1 MSTPVLA
8 VNHLSVALPTGA
20 DRSHALQDIS
30 LSLNAGETLCV
41 VGESGSGKSVLA
53 MAVMGLLARELR
65 VSSGSVMLQNESLL
79 DAGETRLRALRG
91 RAMGM
96 VFQEPMTALNPVMR
110 CGEQIDEV
118 LRCHTDWPLSQR
130 REAVLQIMQQVR
142 LPEPER
148 MIDSYPH
155 QLSGG
160 QRQRIVIAMAMVLK
174 PALLICDEPT
184 TALDVTT
191 QQEIL
196 KLIKQLQQDSGTAVL
211 FITHDMGVVAD
222 IADRVLVMHRGQ
234 QVEQGTRDQ
243 VLQEPQADYTRQ
255 LLAAVPHMTP
265 PAPRSLP
272 HTPPVLRVHALRK
285 TYVSREGW
293 ATVRRTDALVNAGLS
308 LRAGETLGIVG
319 ESGSGKST
327 LARCVL
333 RLIDPDSGGIF
344 WGEDNIAALTEAQLR
359 PLRHRI
365 QVVFQDPNRSL
376 NPRMRV
382 GESIMEGA
390 RNFGLSTQQA
400 LERGQAL
407 LSQTGLDVTAWERYP
422 SQFSGGQRQRIALAR
437 ALACQ
442 PDVLVADE
450 AVSALDVSVQAQ
462 ILDLLRE
469 VQQSMGLGLLFITHD
484 LRVAAQLCD
493 SVIVMHKGQIVE
505 HGPTAA
511 LYAHPQHAYTQ
522 ALLASVPGGKSH

>member
-1 MSTPVLA
+1 MSTPVLC
-8 VNHLSVALPTGA
+8 VKNLSVALPAGA
-20 DRSHALQDIS
+20 DRSHALQNIS
-30 LSLNAGETLCV
+30 LTLNAGETLCV

-65 VSSGSVMLQNESLL
+65 VTAGSVLLQNESLL
-79 DAGETRLRALRG
+79 KANEERMRGLRG

-118 LRCHTDWPLSQR
+118 LRCHTDWPVAQR

-222 IADRVLVMHRGQ
+222 IADRVLVMHRGV
-234 QVEQGTRDQ
+234 QVEQGEREQ
-243 VLQEPQADYTRQ
+243 VLQRPQADYTRQ
-255 LLAAVPHMTP
+255 LLAAVPGMTP
-265 PAPRSLP
+265 PAPRAVADTL
-272 HTPPVLRVHALRK
+272 PVLRVQDLRK

-293 ATVRRTDALVNAGLS
+293 GTVRRTDALANAGLA

-333 RLIDPDSGGIF
+333 RLIDPDSGDIF
-344 WGEDNIAALTEAQLR
+344 WGEDNIASLSEAQLR

-390 RNFGLSTQQA
+390 RNFGLNADQA
-400 LERGQAL
+400 KARGQAL
-407 LSQTGLDVTAWERYP
+407 LAQTGLPANAWERYP

-505 HGPTAA
+505 HGPTAS
-511 LYAHPQHAYTQ
+511 LYAKPQHAYTQ
-522 ALLASVPGGKSH
+522 ALLASVPGAQV

>member
-1 MSTPVLA
+1 MNTPVLS
-8 VNHLSVALPTGA
+8 VNRLSVALPDGA
-20 DRSHALQDIS
+20 DRSHALQDMS
-30 LSLNAGETLCV
+30 LTLNAGETLCV

-53 MAVMGLLARELR
+53 MTVMGLLARELR
-65 VSSGSVMLQNESLL
+65 VSAGEVRLQNESLL
-79 DAGETRLRALRG
+79 GLHESRWRALRG

-110 CGEQIDEV
+110 CGEQLDEV
-118 LRCHTDWPLSQR
+118 LRCHTDWPASQR
-130 REAVLQIMQQVR
+130 REKVLQIMQQVR

-148 MIDSYPH
+148 MMDSYPH

-196 KLIKQLQQDSGTAVL
+196 KLIRQLQQDSGTAVL
-211 FITHDMGVVAD
+211 FITHDMGVVAE
-222 IADRVLVMHRGQ
+222 IADRVLVMHKGLV
-234 QVEQGTRDQ
+234 VEQGHCQQ
-243 VLQEPQADYTRQ
+243 VLKQPVADYTRA
-255 LLAAVPHMTP
+255 LLAAVPDMTP
-265 PAPRSLP
+265 PAPRPLSD
-272 HTPPVLRVHALRK
+272 TPPVLRGQALGK
-285 TYVSREGW
+285 TYISRESW
-293 ATVRRTDALVNAGLS
+293 IRVRRTDALRNASLS

-333 RLIDPDSGGIF
+333 RLIDPDSGSVF
-344 WGEDNIAALTEAQLR
+344 WGQDHIARLSEAQLR

-376 NPRMRV
+376 NPRLRV

-390 RNFGLSTQQA
+390 RNFGLNA
-400 LERGQAL
+400 HEAKARGQAL
-407 LSQTGLDVTAWERYP
+407 LTQTGLPDSAWDRYP

-462 ILDLLRE
+462 ILALLRD
-469 VQQSMGLGLLFITHD
+469 VQRQLGLGLLFITHD

-493 SVIVMHKGQIVE
+493 SVIVMHQGQIVE
-505 HGPTAA
+505 HGITSQ
-511 LYAHPQHAYTQ
+511 LYANPQHPYTQ
-522 ALLASVPGGKSH
+522 NLLASVPGASA

>member
-1 MSTPVLA
+1 MNTPVLS
-8 VNHLSVALPTGA
+8 VNRLSVALPDGA
-20 DRSHALQDIS
+20 DRSHALQDMS
-30 LSLNAGETLCV
+30 LTLNAGETLCV

-53 MAVMGLLARELR
+53 MTVMGLLARELR
-65 VSSGSVMLQNESLL
+65 VSKGEIRLQNESLL
-79 DAGETRLRALRG
+79 GLHESRWRALRG

-110 CGEQIDEV
+110 CGEQLDEV
-118 LRCHTDWPLSQR
+118 LRCHTDWPASQR
-130 REAVLQIMQQVR
+130 REKVLQIMQQVR

-148 MIDSYPH
+148 MMDSYPH

-196 KLIKQLQQDSGTAVL
+196 KLIRQLQQDSGTAVL
-211 FITHDMGVVAD
+211 FITHDMGVVAE
-222 IADRVLVMHRGQ
+222 IADRVLVMHKGLV
-234 QVEQGTRDQ
+234 VEQGHCQQ
-243 VLQEPQADYTRQ
+243 VLKQPEADYTRA
-255 LLAAVPHMTP
+255 LLAAVPDMTP
-265 PAPRSLP
+265 PAPRPLSD
-272 HTPPVLRVHALRK
+272 TPPVLRGQALGK
-285 TYVSREGW
+285 TYISRESW
-293 ATVRRTDALVNAGLS
+293 TRVRRTDALRNASLS

-333 RLIDPDSGGIF
+333 RLIDPDSGSVF
-344 WGEDNIAALTEAQLR
+344 WGQDNIARLSEAQLR

-376 NPRMRV
+376 NPRLRV

-390 RNFGLSTQQA
+390 RNFGLNA
-400 LERGQAL
+400 HEAKARGQAL
-407 LSQTGLDVTAWERYP
+407 LTQTGLPDSAWDRYP

-462 ILDLLRE
+462 ILALLRD
-469 VQQSMGLGLLFITHD
+469 VQRQLGLGLLFITHD

-493 SVIVMHKGQIVE
+493 SVIVMHQGQIVE
-505 HGPTAA
+505 HGITSQ
-511 LYAHPQHAYTQ
+511 LYANPQHPYTQ
-522 ALLASVPGGKSH
+522 NLLASVPGASA

>member
-1 MSTPVLA
+1 MNTSVLS
-8 VNHLSVALPTGA
+8 VQNLSVALPAGA
-20 DRSHALQDIS
+20 DRSHAVQDIS
-30 LSLNAGETLCV
+30 LTLHAGETLCV

-53 MAVMGLLARELR
+53 MSVMGLLARELR
-65 VSSGSVMLQNESLL
+65 VTAGSVLLQNESLL
-79 DAGETRLRALRG
+79 DADAARLRGLRG

-110 CGEQIDEV
+110 CGEQVDEV
-118 LRCHTDWPLSQR
+118 LRCHTGWALLQR
-130 REAVLQIMQQVR
+130 RQAVLQIMQQVR
-142 LPEPER
+142 LPEPGR

-196 KLIKQLQQDSGTAVL
+196 KLIQQLQQESGTAVL
-211 FITHDMGVVAD
+211 FITHDLGVVAD
-222 IADRVLVMHRGQ
+222 IADRVLVMHYGV
-234 QVEQGTRDQ
+234 QVEQGERDQ
-243 VLQEPQADYTRQ
+243 VLQRPQADYTRR
-255 LLAAVPHMTP
+255 LLAAVPEMMP
-265 PAPRSLP
+265 PAPRRLP
-272 HTPPVLRVHALRK
+272 DTPPVLRVQALRK

-293 ATVRRTDALVNAGLS
+293 GTVRRTDALADAGLA

-333 RLIDPDSGGIF
+333 RLIDPDSGDIF
-344 WGEDNIAALTEAQLR
+344 WGQDNIAAMPESQLR

-382 GESIMEGA
+382 GESIVEGA
-390 RNFGLSTQQA
+390 RNFGLNAQQA
-400 LERGQAL
+400 QERGRAL
-407 LSQTGLDVTAWERYP
+407 LEQTGLPANAWERYP

-462 ILDLLRE
+462 ILELLSE
-469 VQQSMGLGLLFITHD
+469 VQRGMGLGLLFITHD

-493 SVIVMHKGQIVE
+493 SVIVMHRGQIVE

-511 LYAHPQHAYTQ
+511 LYADPQHAYTR
-522 ALLASVPGGKSH
+522 ALLASVPGARL